1 MSDAADP
8 LAPLA
13 TWLERQARD
22 ILQAREH
29 HAWLLQGPSGLGQ
42 IDLAFALAAAWLC
55 EAAPSGGLACGAC
68 ASCRA
73 VRARAHPDLRV
84 LMPEVLLLER
94 GWPVGDKAQ
103 SEIDQKKR
111 KASREIRVDAM
122 RELIEFT
129 QRSSGRGRGLAVV
142 IAPAER
148 MNAITANA
156 LLKTLE
162 EPSGHARFA
171 LATHAMHAMLPTVRS
186 RCRRHQMAW
195 PARDEAMVWLQAQ
208 SGGKADEGSAGGWL
222 TAAGERPADAL
233 ALQTAL
239 DGLAWQDV
247 PQLLARGDLASR
259 QGQVLA
265 ALPLTLFVAIL
276 QRICHDLMLRGV
288 GRSPRYFGAASLPR
302 AQPALG
308 ELTRWARVLEREA
321 STAEHPYQ
329 AGLAIDALV
338 SQARGVLNSAHTPA
352 SRHASP

>member
-13 TWLERQARD
+13 PWLERQARD

-171 LATHAMHAMLPTVRS
+171 LTQCTPCCPRCAAAAVGIRWPGRPETRPWCG
-186 RCRRHQMAW
+186 CRRSLG
-195 PARDEAMVWLQAQ
+195 ARPMRARR
-208 SGGKADEGSAGGWL
+208 
-222 TAAGERPADAL
+222 AAG
-233 ALQTAL
+233 
-239 DGLAWQDV
+239 
-247 PQLLARGDLASR
+247 
-259 QGQVLA
+259 
-265 ALPLTLFVAIL
+265 
-276 QRICHDLMLRGV
+276 
-288 GRSPRYFGAASLPR
+288 
-302 AQPALG
+302 
-308 ELTRWARVLEREA
+308 
-321 STAEHPYQ
+321 
-329 AGLAIDALV
+329 
-338 SQARGVLNSAHTPA
+338 
-352 SRHASP
+352 